1 MRKQDVRRPRHLY
14 TLHFPDTSRPRSFRS
29 SSGEDLGNSVAAD
42 ATGVYLA
49 GTESVPKSRNSNS
62 SSSARAEAGADDNDD
77 TDAFV
82 VKYNSTGGLLWK
94 TSWGTSE
101 PDLGNGVAVDGES
114 GLVYVVG
121 TTRGL
126 MTTSDEAG
134 GEAEGAGV
142 AAEGGED
149 IPVAVNAGMSDVFL
163 TCLGAADGEE
173 RWTRQFGS
181 SAVDVGN
188 RVAVGP
194 RGGVFVVG
202 QLGDDGDASLAGPRA
217 FLAKYDYL
225 GNAQVCLTVCRPPA
239 GCRAD
244 VEMWFV
250 CLAAVWF
257 CRSRYL

>member
-1 MRKQDVRRPRHLY
+1 MLSHLHPALLTRH
-14 TLHFPDTSRPRSFRS
+14 S

-49 GTESVPKSRNSNS
+49 GTESVSKGGGGS
-62 SSSARAEAGADDNDD
+62 SGGGTGAEAGGAGEVDD

-82 VKYNSTGGLLWK
+82 VKYNSTGGVLWK
-94 TSWGTSE
+94 TTWGSSE
-101 PDLGNGVAVDGES
+101 PDLGNGVAVDGGS

-126 MTTSDEAG
+126 MTSSGEAGDEAAG
-134 GEAEGAGV
+134 GGGV
-142 AAEGGED
+142 AAGSGYGAPEED
-149 IPVAVNAGMSDVFL
+149 IIVAVNAGMSDVFL
-163 TCLGAADGEE
+163 TCLGAADGEVQ
-173 RWTRQFGS
+173 WTRQFGS

-202 QLGDDGDASLAGPRA
+202 QLGDDADASLAGPRA

-225 GNAQVCLTVCRPPA
+225 GNAQVCVI
-239 GCRAD
+239 
-244 VEMWFV
+244 
-250 CLAAVWF
+250 CLPG
-257 CRSRYL
+257 

>member
-1 MRKQDVRRPRHLY
+1 MPSAPP
-14 TLHFPDTSRPRSFRS
+14 TFRS

-49 GTESVPKSRNSNS
+49 GTESVLKSSGS
-62 SSSARAEAGADDNDD
+62 SSSGKGAEAGAADIDD

-82 VKYNSTGGLLWK
+82 AKYNSTGGVLWK

-101 PDLGNGVAVDGES
+101 PDLGNGVAVDGGS

-126 MTTSDEAG
+126 MTSGGAGEEAG
-134 GEAEGAGV
+134 GGGV
-142 AAEGGED
+142 SGGSTDVGIATVED
-149 IPVAVNAGMSDVFL
+149 VTVAVNAGMSDVFL
-163 TCLGAADGEE
+163 TCLGAADGEVQ
-173 RWTRQFGS
+173 WTRQFGS

-225 GNAQVCLTVCRPPA
+225 GNSQVCVVVSWSQP
-239 GCRAD
+239 
-244 VEMWFV
+244 
-250 CLAAVWF
+250 VWVP
-257 CRSRYL
+257 

>member
-1 MRKQDVRRPRHLY
+1 MPVHKLPSQIEVKVVEATYLSLGISPVLNCPRPH
-14 TLHFPDTSRPRSFRS
+14 TTGVSHS

-49 GTESVPKSRNSNS
+49 GTESVPTTSGNSTGMD
-62 SSSARAEAGADDNDD
+62 AGSGDVDD

-82 VKYNSTGGLLWK
+82 VKHNSTGGLLWK
-94 TSWGTSE
+94 TTWGSSE
-101 PDLGNGVAVDGES
+101 PDMGNGVAVDGES

-121 TTRGL
+121 STKGF
-126 MTTSDEAG
+126 MTSPGEAGDEAG
-134 GEAEGAGV
+134 GGA
-142 AAEGGED
+142 AAGSADAAGED
-149 IPVAVNAGMSDVFL
+149 TVAVNAGMSDVFL
-163 TCLGAADGEE
+163 TCLGAADGKVQ
-173 RWTRQFGS
+173 WTRQFGS

-225 GNAQVCLTVCRPPA
+225 GNAQVCACLPAA
-239 GCRAD
+239 GCSA
-244 VEMWFV
+244 
-250 CLAAVWF
+250 AAVM
-257 CRSRYL
+257 